1 MRADHCEED
10 TRAAMLCTLM
20 RPAERAA
27 RVLLLAAWMVLITY
41 WSGQGSL
48 PIDQPI
54 VDRVLHGF
62 QHRVAHLI
70 AFGVVGLLAGWAF
83 AGSRRAAFW
92 AVVLTSAFGASDEW
106 HQSLTA
112 GRRPAIDDWAMD
124 TASAALAVYAWSRI
138 RTTRWHVYLR
148 PLAPLAL
155 GAVFVVG
162 VGLALLPTAS
172 LPADANRAVLRSMSA
187 NVAHSAVQ
195 FARSTRNAA
204 RQFRST
210 VAG

>member
-1 MRADHCEED
+1 MRA
-10 TRAAMLCTLM
+10 
-20 RPAERAA
+20 AERCF
-27 RVLLLAAWMVLITY
+27 RLLVLSAWMALLTY
-41 WSGQGSL
+41 WSGQGNL
-48 PIDQPI
+48 PIDQP
-54 VDRVLHGF
+54 VVANALHGF
-62 QHRVAHLI
+62 QHRIAHVF
-70 AFGVVGLLAGWAF
+70 AFGLLGLLAQWAF
-83 AGSRRAAFW
+83 GRASRAAVW
-92 AVVLTSAFGASDEW
+92 AVVLTSLFGAADEW

-162 VGLALLPTAS
+162 VGFALLPTAS

-187 NVAHSAVQ
+187 DVAHSAVQ

>member
-1 MRADHCEED
+1 MCGAHCG
-10 TRAAMLCTLM
+10 RAARTAMLWALM
-20 RPAERAA
+20 RPVERAA
-27 RVLLLAAWMVLITY
+27 RVLLLAAWMGLITY

-54 VDRVLHGF
+54 VENVLHGY
-62 QHRVAHLI
+62 QHRVAHLV

-83 AGSRRAAFW
+83 SGSRRAAVW
-92 AVVLTSAFGASDEW
+92 AVLLTSAFGAADEW
-106 HQSLTA
+106 HQSFTA
-112 GRRPAIDDWAMD
+112 GRRPAIDDCAMD
-124 TASAALAVYAWSRI
+124 TASAALAVYAWSHL
-138 RTTRWHVYLR
+138 RTTRWQVYLR
-148 PLAPLAL
+148 PLAPVAL

-162 VGLALLPTAS
+162 VGLALLPTVP
-172 LPADANRAVLRSMSA
+172 LPADVNRAALRSMTTD
-187 NVAHSAVQ
+187 VAHGAIQ